1 MKKILLLLLITIAF
15 SGCEKD
21 DICTDETTPRLII
34 EFYDISNPANLKNVL
49 DLKVKGEGATDF
61 IVFNESLP
69 IDNQNRYIFNG
80 NKLEL
85 PLKLNEST
93 TNYSL
98 ILNSTST
105 TSNNEDFLQFNYT
118 RQDIFVSRAC
128 GFKTIFELNQTPLGL
143 IKSEP
148 TIEDGFWIQDINLL
162 TSNIST
168 ENETHIK
175 IYF

>member
-1 MKKILLLLLITIAF
+1 MKKILVLLLITINL
-15 SGCEKD
+15 SSCEKD
-21 DICTDETTPRLII
+21 DICTDETTPQLVL
-34 EFYDISNPANLKNVL
+34 EFYDISNPSIKKPVVNLTITA
-49 DLKVKGEGATDF
+49 EGQS
-61 IVFNESLP
+61 SLGT
-69 IDNQNRYIFNG
+69 FNG
-80 NKLEL
+80 QTKNFLE
-85 PLKLNEST
+85 
-93 TNYSL
+93 
-98 ILNSTST
+98 
-105 TSNNEDFLQFNYT
+105 FNYT
-118 RQDIFVSRAC
+118 RQDFFVSRAC

>member
-1 MKKILLLLLITIAF
+1 MKKILVLLLITINL
-15 SGCEKD
+15 SSCEKD
-21 DICTDETTPRLII
+21 DICTDETTPQLVL
-34 EFYDISNPANLKNVL
+34 EFYDISNPSIKKPVVNLTITA
-49 DLKVKGEGATDF
+49 EGQP
-61 IVFNESLP
+61 SLGT
-69 IDNQNRYIFNG
+69 FNG
-80 NKLEL
+80 QTKILL
-85 PLKLNEST
+85 PLNTSQDQTK
-93 TNYSL
+93 YSL
-98 ILNSTST
+98 KLNSTSING
-105 TSNNEDFLQFNYT
+105 SNEDFLEFNYT